1 MKKKQIII
9 LSLLFFIHG
18 IAYASLVPW
27 IPYIKENLNMSNYM
41 VGITISAIPAGAI
54 TFGLFSSNIISLLGQ
69 YWATNATFIFFIIS
83 ISLIPFAS
91 SWYEIALLLFLFG
104 IFDAWTDTCMNVQAL
119 DVQKVWGQSLINRFH
134 GAESIGTILGGLVA
148 VSAIGFGL
156 SMGQFSTTIFMIN
169 ISILIGFIFLFKKN
183 NNSILHKNGL
193 FIGTTGLP
201 LYSLALML
209 LVFTCGIEETAS
221 IWGAIYMND
230 YYNPPP
236 IIAGLPYLA
245 CQICMVI
252 GRMSGDYFTNK
263 FGVVSTIKYGIM
275 IATLGI
281 WIVISIHSPGFSIL
295 GFSLIGL
302 GISVIFPLTIAF
314 IGQLPNLNSSNGI
327 MFATWISR
335 VGLLILPPLI
345 GVLADITSLRT
356 ALIVILICCVLI
368 FLLTNVIA
376 REQTN

>member
-1 MKKKQIII
+1 MT

-27 IPYIKENLNMSNYM
+27 IPYIKENLNMSNSM
-41 VGITISAIPAGAI
+41 VGMTISAIPAGAI
-54 TFGLFSSNIISLLGQ
+54 IFGLISSNIISLLGQ
-69 YWATNATFIFFIIS
+69 FWATNITFILFIIC

-119 DVQKVWGQSLINRFH
+119 DVQKTCGQSLINRFH

-156 SMGQFSTTIFMIN
+156 TMGQFSTTIFFIN
-169 ISILIGFIFLFKKN
+169 ISILMGFIFLFKRKNERN
-183 NNSILHKNGL
+183 NNSILHKRGL

-201 LYSLALML
+201 LYCLALVL

-230 YYNPPP
+230 YYHVSP

-245 CQICMVI
+245 CQVSMVI

-281 WIVISIHSPGFSIL
+281 WIVISIHSSTFSIL

-302 GISVIFPLTIAF
+302 GISVTFPLTIAF
-314 IGQLPNLNSSNGI
+314 IGQIPNLNSANGV

-335 VGLLILPPLI
+335 IGLLISPPLI
-345 GVLADITSLRT
+345 GMLADITSLRT
-356 ALIVILICCVLI
+356 ALILILICCVFIYLLI
-368 FLLTNVIA
+368 NMIS
-376 REQTN
+376 RKII